1 MRWGRTLGIDT
12 AHVRNGTKIY
22 YGNTCLV
29 HPESPRYCVSNFCVA
44 CRKEWNKRR
53 ESTWSTIDKDAHNK
67 RRRGTDHQSI
77 LRDMYAD
84 ENEKLKTA
92 VVNVL
97 TNGEGTC
104 RHCGQGDIDMLCIDH
119 VEDDGKQH
127 RQVIPNR
134 SV

>member
-1 MRWGRTLGIDT
+1 M
-12 AHVRNGTKIY
+12 K
-22 YGNTCLV
+22 V
-29 HPESPRYCVSNFCVA
+29 HGPQ
-44 CRKEWNKRR
+44 
-53 ESTWSTIDKDAHNK
+53 STRMPTI
-67 RRRGTDHQSI
+67 RGVGVPIISR